1 MIAAEQAKAWF
12 AQLMQ
17 TNSEAF
23 DAGRYEVAYHAL
35 MASLHAAQDAGDGDL
50 LRAVERTAEQ
60 QQERIDA
67 DAPGHRLSSHEAKKH
82 GAMGI
87 FRMAARQASARAA
100 IVERERRNA
109 EG

>member
-1 MIAAEQAKAWF
+1 MSGAEQAKAWF
-12 AQLMQ
+12 AQLMR

-35 MASLHAAQDAGDGDL
+35 MAALHAAQDASDVEH

-60 QQERIDA
+60 QQDRIDA
-67 DAPGHRLSSHEAKKH
+67 DAPSHRLSSHEAKKH
-82 GAMGI
+82 GALGI

-100 IVERERRNA
+100 MVQHGRHAHGE
-109 EG
+109 